1 MEIEDKVSNE
11 IKLNAVF
18 KRDEISG
25 YYEIYYLGF
34 PNFIGYGKTEQE
46 AELNLLGIL
55 QTALDERK
63 EKIREQSINNYYT
76 GPDDK
81 IS

>member
-18 KRDEISG
+18 KRDEISD
-25 YYEIYYLGF
+25 YYEVCYLGF
-34 PNFIGYGKTEQE
+34 ADFIGYGKTEQE
-46 AELNLLGIL
+46 AELNLLGVL
-55 QTALDERK
+55 QAALDERK
-63 EKIREQSINNYYT
+63 EKIRELSINNYYSS
-76 GPDDK
+76 PDDK

>member
-1 MEIEDKVSNE
+1 MEIEDKVLNE

-18 KRDEISG
+18 KRDEISD
-25 YYEIYYLGF
+25 YYEMYYLGF
-34 PNFIGYGKTEQE
+34 PDFIGYGKTEQE
-46 AELNLLGIL
+46 AELNLIGVL
-55 QTALDERK
+55 QASLDERK

-76 GPDDK
+76 STDDK

>member
-18 KRDEISG
+18 KRENISD
-25 YYEIYYLGF
+25 YCEMYYLGF
-34 PNFIGYGKTEQE
+34 PDFIGYGKTEQE
-46 AELNLLGIL
+46 AELNLIGVL
-55 QTALDERK
+55 QAALDERK

-76 GPDDK
+76 NPGEK